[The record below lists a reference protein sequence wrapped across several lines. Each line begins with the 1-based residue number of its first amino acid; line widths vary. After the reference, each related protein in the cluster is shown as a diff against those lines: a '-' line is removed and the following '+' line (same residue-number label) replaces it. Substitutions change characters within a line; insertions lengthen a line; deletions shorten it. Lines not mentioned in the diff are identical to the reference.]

1 MFKLENIKI
10 HYYKKEFD
18 MVCAF
23 ITNYVYKRAKCLKV
37 KINIANLMS
46 AISCITL
53 LCIMSHIL
61 RIIMTA
67 SLHPTEWW
75 GLLIIFIAIN
85 IISVFVGKTLW
96 HNIETDPFIDEYT
109 LVNASVPTKEKTR
122 KQIFAEKYKQYR
134 EQTNDKIFTLHKIF
148 SQAKDDDIEL
158 AIDDDKMLV
167 ITYTENGVEKEFSL
181 YVDGVF
187 NQSDIDIPL
196 EQPKNYD
203 KIIITPIY
211 CIVVFSE
218 TSDKSIANKPNS

>member
-1 MFKLENIKI
+1 M
-10 HYYKKEFD
+10 
-18 MVCAF
+18 A
-23 ITNYVYKRAKCLKV
+23 
-37 KINIANLMS
+37 
-46 AISCITL
+46 
-53 LCIMSHIL
+53 HIL
-61 RIIMTA
+61 RIVMTTP
-67 SLHPTEWW
+67 LYPTEWW
-75 GLLIIFIAIN
+75 GLLVIFIAIN

-96 HNIETDPFIDEYT
+96 HNIKTDPFIDEYT

-134 EQTNDKIFTLHKIF
+134 EQMNDKIFTLHKIF

-211 CIVVFSE
+211 CIVVLSE
-218 TSDKSIANKPNS
+218 TSDKSLANKPNL

>member
-1 MFKLENIKI
+1 
-10 HYYKKEFD
+10 

-23 ITNYVYKRAKCLKV
+23 ITNYVYKRAKRLKV

-96 HNIETDPFIDEYT
+96 YNIENDPFMDEYI
-109 LVNASVPTKEKTR
+109 LVNDIVPTKDKTR
-122 KQIFAEKYKQYR
+122 KQIFAEKYKQHR
-134 EQTNDKIFTLHKIF
+134 EQMNDKIFTLHKIF

>member
-18 MVCAF
+18 VVCAF
-23 ITNYVYKRAKCLKV
+23 ITNYVYKRAKRLKV

-46 AISCITL
+46 VVSCIVL
-53 LCIMSHIL
+53 SCIMTHIL

-67 SLHPTEWW
+67 SLNPTEWW
-75 GLLIIFIAIN
+75 GQLIILIAIN

-96 HNIETDPFIDEYT
+96 HNIENDPFMDEYI
-109 LVNASVPTKEKTR
+109 LANDIVPTKDKTR
-122 KQIFAEKYKQYR
+122 KQIFAEKYKQHR

-148 SQAKDDDIEL
+148 SQAKDDDIKL
-158 AIDDDKMLV
+158 AINDDKMLV
-167 ITYTENGVEKEFSL
+167 ITYTENGIEKEFAL

-196 EQPKNYD
+196 EQPEDYD

-218 TSDKSIANKPNS
+218 TSDKSIANKPNL

>member
-18 MVCAF
+18 VVCAF
-23 ITNYVYKRAKCLKV
+23 ITNYVYKRAKRLKV

-75 GLLIIFIAIN
+75 GLLIIFITIN

-96 HNIETDPFIDEYT
+96 HNIENDPFIDEYT
-109 LVNASVPTKEKTR
+109 LVNASVPTKDKTR
-122 KQIFAEKYKQYR
+122 KQIFAEKYKQHR
-134 EQTNDKIFTLHKIF
+134 EQMNDKIFTLHKIF
-148 SQAKDDDIEL
+148 SQVKDDDIEL
-158 AIDDDKMLV
+158 AIDDNKMLV

-196 EQPKNYD
+196 DQPKNYD

>member
-1 MFKLENIKI
+1 
-10 HYYKKEFD
+10 
-18 MVCAF
+18 
-23 ITNYVYKRAKCLKV
+23 
-37 KINIANLMS
+37 MS
-46 AISCITL
+46 VVSCITL
-53 LCIMSHIL
+53 LCLMAHIL
-61 RIIMTA
+61 RIVMTTP
-67 SLHPTEWW
+67 LYPTEWW
-75 GLLIIFIAIN
+75 GLLVIFIVIN

-109 LVNASVPTKEKTR
+109 LVNTSVPTKDKTR
-122 KQIFAEKYKQYR
+122 KQIFAEKYKQRR
-134 EQTNDKIFTLHKIF
+134 EHMNDRIFTLHKIF

-211 CIVVFSE
+211 CIVVLSE
-218 TSDKSIANKPNS
+218 TSDKSLANKPNL